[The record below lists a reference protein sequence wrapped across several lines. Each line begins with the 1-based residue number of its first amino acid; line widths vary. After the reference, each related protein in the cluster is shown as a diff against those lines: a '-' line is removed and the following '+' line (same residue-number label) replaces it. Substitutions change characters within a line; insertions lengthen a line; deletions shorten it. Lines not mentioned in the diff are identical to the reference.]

1 MKHVPSSTED
11 IFVREMILH
20 GNKERAVRAAYPRML
35 PECFPAAIQYM
46 MSNPEV
52 RRRIDAG
59 ILYYYKDCFP
69 QLDVPEVQP
78 VSIEEKRALLEQII
92 LRKRK
97 RPLYVRTEEGLRMI
111 MVQPSAQE
119 VSDAAYMLSQDLAD

>member
-1 MKHVPSSTED
+1 
-11 IFVREMILH
+11 MILH

-59 ILYYYKDCFP
+59 ILYFYKDCFP

-78 VSIEEKRALLEQII
+78 ISIEEKRALLEQII

-97 RPLYVRTEEGLRMI
+97 RPQYVRTEEGLRMI